1 MEQEKILKMNKI
13 IFSSILLLF
22 FSTIFA
28 KAQNSRQFVRI
39 GNKNFQQHLYVEAET
54 SYRQALAKDPHNF
67 RAIYNLGCA
76 LQQQNKDSLALQQYE
91 MAVKE
96 EPNKLI
102 KSRSYHNMGV
112 IYQQKHQFSE
122 AIEAYKNA
130 LRNNPNDSNARYNLI
145 LCQHQNTKQKTNP
158 QSNQN
163 KTNKQKQPNQKEKN
177 KNSDKNNDKN
187 RQQQSQ
193 ELSRQNAE
201 QLLNAALQEEKE
213 TQERLKK
220 ALRQP
225 SQRTFDKNW

>member
-1 MEQEKILKMNKI
+1 
-13 IFSSILLLF
+13 
-22 FSTIFA
+22 
-28 KAQNSRQFVRI
+28 
-39 GNKNFQQHLYVEAET
+39 
-54 SYRQALAKDPHNF
+54 
-67 RAIYNLGCA
+67 
-76 LQQQNKDSLALQQYE
+76 